1 MTFAVDTSSPAS
13 EDGASARS
21 PDRVGSGKRGP
32 ATPEG
37 KARSSMNARRH
48 GLRAQT
54 FALLPEEDQL
64 EWGRHLEELRQGY
77 GPVDDVEVKLVE
89 AIAAAMWNEIR
100 ADRTLAE
107 VMVAIPPLDQ
117 GRPHG
122 GDLQEPRHALSLNT
136 AIRYM
141 TAASMATQR
150 AQRAFLAH
158 RKAKRDGLIADE
170 HAAPSRPAN
179 ENRTNENPADAAKC
193 TNERRLRLPDP
204 LAALRARLDRLLD
217 GPGPKTDADW
227 DLVAAI
233 RAVKLPGAAPYH
245 GPIAPDL
252 LAQALNGLGFDAA
265 GMAWLAGLGAARS
278 LEVCSG
284 GSAGS

>member
-1 MTFAVDTSSPAS
+1 MPDTAPAP
-13 EDGASARS
+13 R
-21 PDRVGSGKRGP
+21 KRGP

-54 FALLPEEDQL
+54 FALLPEEDQV

-77 GPVDDVEVKLVE
+77 GPVDDVEVKLVQ

-122 GDLQEPRHALSLNT
+122 GDLQEPAYALSLNT
-136 AIRYM
+136 ALRYM

-158 RKAKRDGLIADE
+158 RKARRDGLIEAE
-170 HAAPSRPAN
+170 ATAPSHAAN
-179 ENRTNENPADAAKC
+179 ENC
-193 TNERRLRLPDP
+193 TNEKRLRLPDP

-217 GPGPKTDADW
+217 GPGPRTDADR

-233 RAVKLPGAAPYH
+233 RALKLPGATPYH

-252 LAQALNGLGFDAA
+252 LAQALGGLGFDAA
-265 GMAWLAGLGAARS
+265 GMAWLTGLGAARS

-284 GSAGS
+284 GGAGS

>member
-1 MTFAVDTSSPAS
+1 MPDTAPA
-13 EDGASARS
+13 
-21 PDRVGSGKRGP
+21 PKKRGP
-32 ATPEG
+32 STPEG
-37 KARSSMNARRH
+37 KARSAMNARRH

-54 FALLPEEDQL
+54 FALLPEEDQA

-77 GPVDDVEVKLVE
+77 APTDAVELKLVE

-107 VMVAIPPLDQ
+107 VMVAIPPLAE

-122 GDLQEPRHALSLNT
+122 GDLQEPRHALSMNT
-136 AIRYM
+136 AIRYL

-158 RKAKRDGLIADE
+158 RKAKRDGLLEPQTPIDA
-170 HAAPSRPAN
+170 AN
-179 ENRTNENPADAAKC
+179 ENRTNEKQPASAKY
-193 TNERRLRLPDP
+193 TNEMS
-204 LAALRARLDRLLD
+204 ALRARLDRLLD
-217 GPGPKTDADW
+217 GPGPRTEAER

-233 RAVKLPGAAPYH
+233 RALKLPGAAPYR

-252 LAQALNGLGFDAA
+252 LAQALQGLGFDAA
-265 GMAWLAGLGAARS
+265 GLAWLAGFQATG
-278 LEVCSG
+278 
-284 GSAGS
+284 

>member
-122 GDLQEPRHALSLNT
+122 GDLQEPAYALSLNT
-136 AIRYM
+136 ALRYM

-158 RKAKRDGLIADE
+158 RKAKRDGLLE
-170 HAAPSRPAN
+170 PETAAPRAAN
-179 ENRTNENPADAAKC
+179 ENRTNENRP
-193 TNERRLRLPDP
+193 RRRAREPDP
-204 LAALRARLDRLLD
+204 LVALRARLDRLLD

-233 RAVKLPGAAPYH
+233 RAVKLPGAAPYR
-245 GPIAPDL
+245 GPIEPL
-252 LAQALNGLGFDAA
+252 LLVRALDGLGFDAA
-265 GMAWLAGLGAARS
+265 GMAWLAGFQATG
-278 LEVCSG
+278 
-284 GSAGS
+284 

>member
-1 MTFAVDTSSPAS
+1 MPDAIPAPSP
-13 EDGASARS
+13 R
-21 PDRVGSGKRGP
+21 KRGP

-37 KARSSMNARRH
+37 KARSAMNARRH

-54 FALLPEEDQL
+54 FGILPEEDKE
-64 EWGRHLEELRQGY
+64 EWGLHLAELRAGY
-77 GPVDDVEVKLVE
+77 GPVDDVELKLVE

-107 VMVAIPPLDQ
+107 VMVAIPPLAE

-136 AIRYM
+136 AIRYL

-158 RKAKRDGLIADE
+158 RKAKRDGLIEAE
-170 HAAPSRPAN
+170 ATARSHAAN
-179 ENRTNENPADAAKC
+179 ENCTNENPAPANY
-193 TNERRLRLPDP
+193 TNEKRLRLPDP

-217 GPGPKTDADW
+217 GAGPRTDADR

-233 RAVKLPGAAPYH
+233 RALKLPAPYH

-252 LAQALNGLGFDAA
+252 LAQALGGLGFDAA
-265 GMAWLAGLGAARS
+265 GMTWLTGLGAARS

-284 GSAGS
+284 GGAGP